1 MPEIDFA
8 AILAEDKPAIVAP
21 AAAAIAPTS
30 DVKQEVELPEDKA
43 EPGAASGDEPPALE
57 TVDPPKEAKVVPRE
71 RLNSEIAKRREQKT
85 RADKAEAERDALI
98 ARLTQAP
105 PTGDPFDPSK
115 FATLEERDNAI
126 RDQARKDALAEV
138 RTNEA
143 KKQLDGFW
151 TKLEKDGKDI
161 DGFDEVIET
170 LQHKGEGEFP
180 ISPAMA
186 GYILKAADH
195 TALLAKW
202 LVDNKTEAHRIYALE
217 PEQAV
222 KELSRRDALLGRS
235 VKPVTKAPPVLT
247 PVAPGAASA
256 PQSFERMSHD
266 DLKKWAKEQERR

>member
-1 MPEIDFA
+1 MAEIDFA

-30 DVKQEVELPEDKA
+30 DVKQEVELPETEA
-43 EPGAASGDEPPALE
+43 EPGAASGDEPPATE
-57 TVDPPKEAKVVPRE
+57 TPAPSQDGKVVPRE

-126 RDQARKDALAEV
+126 REQARKDALAEV

-143 KKQLDGFW
+143 KKQVDGFW

-161 DGFDEVIET
+161 EDFDDVV
-170 LQHKGEGEFP
+170 EGIRSKDFP

-202 LVDNKTEAHRIYALE
+202 LVDNKAETERIYALE